1 MTKVFAS
8 AGAAQVQAQ
17 LDALIGSVEAHK
29 TSTCARVDSLEATL
43 KELNAKLAL
52 ASLGGSDSPPAHFG
66 GDVLAGVSADERQ
79 RFVNCFRA
87 MSTDSNPDGGYLVDR
102 KIEQAIGRL
111 AASATT
117 FRGLARVVSID
128 GGDRF
133 VKHHWQGRSEA
144 KWVAE
149 RQPRTQT
156 ATPQLSET
164 EIVVSELQAMPA
176 ATQRVIDDSRADLA
190 SELAQDIALAF
201 AEAENAAF
209 ISGNG
214 VNKPRGLLTYDTLA
228 DTSWTWGKLGFVKTG
243 DGSGFVATSSTVSP
257 ADCLIDLVYRLKP
270 SYRANARWLL
280 NSNTAAVIRKW
291 KDSEGRYIWTD
302 SIIPGQP
309 ATLLGYPVVV
319 DDAMPD
325 VSGGAFP
332 IAFGDFN
339 RGYLIV
345 DRIGIRVLRD
355 PYSQKPYVLF
365 YTTKRVGGGVMDFQA
380 IKLIKVAS

>member
-29 TSTCARVDSLEATL
+29 VSTSARVDSLEASL

-66 GDVLAGVSADERQ
+66 GDVLAGVSMEERQ
-79 RFVNCFRA
+79 RFVQCFRA
-87 MSTDSNPDGGYLVDR
+87 MSTDSQPDGGYLVDR
-102 KIEQAIGRL
+102 KIENAIGRL
-111 AASATT
+111 AANAST
-117 FRGLARVVSID
+117 FRSLARVVQID
-128 GGDRF
+128 GGDRY
-133 VKHHWQGRSEA
+133 VKNFWVGRSEA
-144 KWVAE
+144 KWVTE
-149 RQPRTQT
+149 KQPRTQT

-164 EIVVSELQAMPA
+164 EIVVHELQAMPA

-209 ISGNG
+209 FSGNG
-214 VNKPRGLLTYDTLA
+214 VNKPRGFLEYDTVA
-228 DTSWTWGKLGFVKTG
+228 DTSWAWGKIGFGTTGDSGGFVTTT
-243 DGSGFVATSSTVSP
+243 ATVSP
-257 ADCLIDLVYRLKP
+257 ADCLISLIYRLKP
-270 SYRANARWLL
+270 AYRANARWLM
-280 NSNTAAVIRKW
+280 NSNTAAIVRKW
-291 KDSEGRYIWTD
+291 KDNDGRYIWTD
-302 SIIPGQP
+302 SLVPGQP
-309 ATLLGYPVVV
+309 ALLLGYEVVV

-355 PYSQKPYVLF
+355 PYSLKPYVLF
-365 YTTKRVGGGVMDFQA
+365 YTTKRLGGGVMDFQA
-380 IKLIKVAS
+380 IKLLKVAS